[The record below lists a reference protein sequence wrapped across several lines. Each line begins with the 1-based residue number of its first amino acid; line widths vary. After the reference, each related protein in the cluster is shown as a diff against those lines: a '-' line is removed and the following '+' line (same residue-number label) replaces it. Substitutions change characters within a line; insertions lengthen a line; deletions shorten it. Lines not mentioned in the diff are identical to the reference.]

1 MRQAALAA
9 ALALMV
15 STPALGLT
23 WQVTNPDPS
32 LAGAGIVPIE
42 FTEQVVEIEIH
53 KWWLQTATDGGT
65 GEVPL
70 VIQFTREPNDPDV
83 LHIID
88 EIIFNVSEEEWLD
101 YHVSLLDGTGLPVS
115 PDDPNPDVWFF
126 NHQVTDNWQMIGGS
140 HRFESKTV
148 TTLVGDPTRAVAF
161 DWLDTD
167 GQGVPA
173 GDWFG
178 ANGPPYNQLVLS
190 NLYID
195 MSQVPAGGV
204 FYLKQVPTIPEP
216 ATAALLLTAVG
227 LWRGVR
233 RRR

>member
-9 ALALMV
+9 ALALAGSM
-15 STPALGLT
+15 PALGLT

-42 FTEQVVEIEIH
+42 FTEQVLEIEIH
-53 KWWLQTATDGGT
+53 KWWLSTQTDPGG

-88 EIIFNVSEEEWLD
+88 EIIFNVSQQEWLD

-115 PDDPNPDVWFF
+115 PDDPDPDVWFF
-126 NHQVTDNWQMIGGS
+126 NHDVTDNWQMIGGS
-140 HRFESKTV
+140 RRFESKTV
-148 TTLVGDPTRAVAF
+148 TTLLGDPTRAVAF
-161 DWLDTD
+161 DWLDTN

-178 ANGPPYNQLVLS
+178 PNGPPYNQLVLS

-195 MSQVPAGGV
+195 MTQVPVGGV

-216 ATAALLLTAVG
+216 ASATLLLAALAASLG
-227 LWRGVR
+227 R
-233 RRR
+233 RRRR

>member
-1 MRQAALAA
+1 MRQAVLGA
-9 ALALMV
+9 ALALVV
-15 STPALGLT
+15 SVPALGLT

-42 FTEQVVEIEIH
+42 FTEQVFEIEIH

-88 EIIFNVSEEEWLD
+88 EIIFNVSEDEWFD
-101 YHVSLLDGTGLPVS
+101 YHVSLLDGRGLPVS
-115 PDDPNPDVWFF
+115 PDDPSPDVWFF
-126 NHQVTDNWQMIGGS
+126 NHEVTDNWQMIGGS

-148 TTLVGDPTRAVAF
+148 TTLVSDPSRAVAF

-178 ANGPPYNQLVLS
+178 ANGPPYNQLVLT

-195 MSQVPAGGV
+195 MSQVPVGEV

-216 ATAALLLTAVG
+216 ASAALLLTAVAMCHG
-227 LWRGVR
+227 R
-233 RRR
+233 RRRR

>member
-1 MRQAALAA
+1 MRQAALVV
-9 ALALMV
+9 ALALV
-15 STPALGLT
+15 WGAPALGLT

-42 FTEQVVEIEIH
+42 FTEQVLEIEIH
-53 KWWLQTATDGGT
+53 KWWLQTASDGGT

-70 VIQFTREPNDPDV
+70 IIQFTKEPNDPDV

-88 EIIFNVSEEEWLD
+88 EIILNVSQSDWLD
-101 YHVSLLDGTGLPVS
+101 YHVSLLDSTGLPVS
-115 PDDPNPDVWFF
+115 PSSADPEVWFF
-126 NHQVTDNWQMIGGS
+126 NHALTDNWQMIGGI

-148 TTLVGDPTRAVAF
+148 TTLLSDSSRAVAF

-167 GQGVPA
+167 TQGVPA

-178 ANGPPYNQLVLS
+178 PNGPPYNQLILT
-190 NLYID
+190 NLYVD
-195 MSQVPAGGV
+195 MSQVPVGEV

-216 ATAALLLTAVG
+216 ASAALLLAAVG
-227 LWRGVR
+227 VWRGVR
-233 RRR
+233 RRI